1 VTVAL
6 DTPKLSVPRLRIAL
20 LDRYVLSLI
29 SRPAVVCL
37 VVTLIAMLLERVLRL
52 ITEMAAAGAHLS
64 YLPQIVVTLIPY
76 YLGQALPASFF
87 VALFMVISGLDDGNE
102 IDPMLASGRSLSRI
116 TLPLVMLGCVLGVV
130 SLLLAG
136 YLEPFGRFGYHSA
149 RNAAVN
155 AGWTAQLQGQ
165 VFVSA
170 GNTTVGADRV
180 SGAGR
185 DLHGVFIRRTTPSGE
200 TIVTARKG
208 ILSVTEDG
216 KSTLL
221 ELDKGAQYADA
232 AGGTGR
238 VLRFQN
244 IAVSEPMALAAGMR
258 PRGGEVREL
267 TLTELIEELRDPG
280 AVIPHRELAVE
291 LYARIARAL
300 SLPLFPLLALPLGM
314 TAKRGRRGAGLL
326 VAAISL
332 VAFQHILEMVRGMAA
347 RGALD
352 PLLGVG
358 GVFAIFAAL
367 VLWLFFSSLKRPG
380 DTPVSRFLIWVQG
393 IVDKRPRLTK
403 ARIERNRNLD
413 LPHYIARLL
422 AVRTLIAFCA
432 LVSILQ
438 MVDLLDRIPEILD
451 HGVGLLGIAKYTA
464 LRLPAIAQQS
474 AGVAVLIGGVFAF
487 SQLARNSEVVVM
499 RAAGV
504 SIFQVF
510 KMALP
515 VALLVAAFAVI
526 IIDQVAPRAQQALS
540 SWWIATAPATD
551 KVRSTPR
558 WFRVEGDVVL
568 ARGVSADNNELDHV
582 SIYNLDREGNL
593 TQRIDAARATAR
605 DGGWRLSDATITTM
619 GTDTSTTVRTPQSF
633 WKTTLDPDGVG
644 RIYSGG
650 YLVSSATAVRSLGGD
665 VAVNQS
671 PGFYATR
678 LHRTFAEP
686 LAAIIMLLL
695 ALPVALA
702 NPRTGTGKYIL
713 VAIAGGLVYLVTD
726 GLLTASGQAEYL
738 PSWLAAW
745 AAPVIFAAGAG
756 LGLLYAEK

>member
-1 VTVAL
+1 MSVAL
-6 DTPKLSVPRLRIAL
+6 DTPKLKLPRFRIAI
-20 LDRYVLSLI
+20 LDRYVLELL

-52 ITEMAAAGAHLS
+52 ITEMASVGAHLS
-64 YLPQIVVTLIPY
+64 FLPQIVVTLVPY

-87 VALFMVISGLDDGNE
+87 VALFMVISRLDDGNE
-102 IDPMLASGRSLSRI
+102 IDPMLASGRSLSRV
-116 TLPLVMLGCVLGVV
+116 TLPLVLLGAVLGVI

-136 YLEPFGRFGYHSA
+136 YVEPYGRFGYQSS
-149 RNAAVN
+149 RNAAIN

-170 GNTTVGADRV
+170 GDTTVGADRV
-180 SGAGR
+180 TGAGR
-185 DLHGVFIRRTTPSGE
+185 DLHGVFIRRATPAGE
-200 TIVTARKG
+200 QIVTSNFG
-208 ILSVTEDG
+208 VISVSQDQ
-216 KSTLL
+216 KSTLI
-221 ELDKGAQYADA
+221 ELDRGAQYADTPN
-232 AGGTGR
+232 GGGR

-244 IAVSEPMALAAGMR
+244 IAAAEPMELAQGMR

-280 AVIPHRELAVE
+280 AVIPHRALAVE
-291 LYARIARAL
+291 IYARVFRAL

-326 VAAISL
+326 VAAIAL
-332 VAFQHILEMVRGMAA
+332 VAFNHTLEMVRGFAA
-347 RGALD
+347 RGQID

-358 GVFAIFAAL
+358 GAFAVFAGIVFYL
-367 VLWLFFSSLKRPG
+367 YFSSLKRPG
-380 DTPVSRFLIWVQG
+380 DTPVSRFLIWVQNM
-393 IVDKRPRLTK
+393 VDKRPK
-403 ARIERNRNLD
+403 VARVERKSALD

-422 AVRTLIAFCA
+422 AVRTLTAFFA
-432 LVSILQ
+432 LVAIMQ
-438 MVDLLDRIPEILD
+438 MVDLLDRIPEILE
-451 HGVGLLGIAKYTA
+451 HGQGLYGIGKYTL

-474 AGVAVLIGGVFAF
+474 VGISVLIGGVFAF
-487 SQLARNSEVVVM
+487 AQLARNSEVVVM

-510 KMALP
+510 RMALP

-526 IIDQVAPRAQQALS
+526 LIDQVAPRAQQALS
-540 SWWIATAPATD
+540 SWWIETSPPSA
-551 KVRSTPR
+551 KLRETPR
-558 WFRVEGDVVL
+558 WFRVENDVVL
-568 ARGVSADNNELDHV
+568 ARGVSNDNNQLRQPT
-582 SIYNLDREGNL
+582 IYQRDGTGAL
-593 TQRIDAARATAR
+593 TRRLSAASATAER
-605 DGGWRLSDATITTM
+605 GGWRLKDVEITNL
-619 GTDTSTTVRTPQSF
+619 GYDTAVRTRQPEAF
-633 WKTTLDPDGVG
+633 WGTSLDPEGVG
-644 RIYSGG
+644 RVYSGG

-665 VAVNQS
+665 IAVNQS

-686 LAAIIMLLL
+686 LAAIVMLLL

-702 NPRTGTGKYIL
+702 NPREGAGKFIL
-713 VAIAGGLVYLVTD
+713 LAIGSGLLYLVSD

-745 AAPVIFAAGAG
+745 AAPVVFAAGAG
-756 LGLLYAEK
+756 LALLYAEK